1 VREEGFPPPVL
12 LGKRTILWP
21 RDEVIDFLDQKRD
34 PAHYGAPAGDAVV
47 RFSTR
52 RLRRP

>member
-1 VREEGFPPPVL
+1 